1 MFRVKLLII
10 ACFALV
16 GFTGCFESPANTFV
30 IAQSKSY
37 EASLFRQNCAICH
50 GPEANGRTLDDGTV
64 VPSLR
69 QGEFKFKTEAGIY
82 KQIAEGGHGMLP
94 FRNQLTEREL
104 RLLTEFVRNELRE
117 SIRQGSFSG
126 Q

>member
-10 ACFALV
+10 LIFAIVGLSACFDS
-16 GFTGCFESPANTFV
+16 GPMRFV
-30 IAQSKSY
+30 IADSRSY

-64 VPSLR
+64 VPGLR
-69 QGEFKFKTEAGIY
+69 NGEFKFRSEAEVY

-104 RLLTEFVRNELRE
+104 RLLTEFVRRDLRQ
-117 SIRQGSFSG
+117 SK
-126 Q
+126 